1 MTNEEF
7 TRFQKGM
14 ENPEFKK
21 LFFDYMNEISDP
33 KNKELYEKELAALEG
48 EKGFK
53 VRYVKP
59 TPGFCVKTTTTAPG
73 EAAKKTFVNICSSS
87 EILPPTAVSRHGS
100 GQSWDIPY
108 SLAVGREDV
117 DHEQK
122 PCVVHDVVYHPAAL
136 EKGMAN
142 ARFKDLLAQTALEG
156 LEKQFAL
163 KVDVKDFKILKNT
176 KSKGT
181 PLMTMIKEKDESL
194 KTDGETSLTYIEK
207 LAESMQN
214 STLDPVETKTAAP
227 APAGRLEI
235 PKFKIVHQN
244 TFQDYQKFTGE
255 KEKSYGARP
264 DFLVIKIEL
273 PKLKSANGVDL
284 DVNETTLDLAY
295 PSLYKLHLDLPFPVK
310 HEEGSATFEKATA
323 TLVIRVPVI
332 PAPKIELV
340 AADATVPI
348 ERDDAETEP
357 GAVEAASTK
366 DTEQTVQPSE
376 AAVCSTVTDSS
387 QPGPADIEEVT
398 KALEQIQI
406 VRNPTP
412 PFHSQQNPET
422 ATFILTVGG
431 IVASTVQIHAE
442 KQRLKLDF
450 ATEVQSYTLEM
461 ETPRSF
467 ATHEW
472 TVTPSNLCLLLL
484 KAEPSMWP
492 HVEVVDQQGA
502 KAVLSFATLSS
513 VPHPEVDN
521 TALEATADVEIHA
534 KQKPNHVVVEA
545 KNKASTVE
553 SAPPAATKTQFL
565 NNLLFDLD
573 E

>member
-1 MTNEEF
+1 MNGSKDFQMTNEEF

-33 KNKELYEKELAALEG
+33 KNKELYEKELSALEG

-73 EAAKKTFVNICSSS
+73 EAAKKTFVNICSSP

-163 KVDVKDFKILKNT
+163 KVDVKD
-176 KSKGT
+176 
-181 PLMTMIKEKDESL
+181 
-194 KTDGETSLTYIEK
+194 GETSLAYIEK

-214 STLDPVETKTAAP
+214 STLDPVKAKTAAP

-348 ERDDAETEP
+348 ERDDAENEP
-357 GAVEAASTK
+357 GAVEAASTN

-376 AAVCSTVTDSS
+376 AAVCNTETDSS

-513 VPHPEVDN
+513 VPHLEVDN